1 LGDRPPSVSV
11 LLIGGTFVLLT
22 IVAIAFAGYRLGA
35 RRDRSRVLAVV
46 LVILV
51 GLAVIAVV
59 GGSDAGMSQRPVL
72 GGISADYKS
81 FPWLA
86 DVTYWSRGEPEFEC
100 TGTIIAPRVIL
111 TAGHCAELP
120 LTRRPN
126 APAGYRIVTG
136 DVEAGLSLRQTSEVR
151 RVILYPSY
159 RRALGTPFS
168 LYDVA
173 LLVLGAPVQSPAIA
187 LASDTDRVRPGTQ
200 DEIVGWNS
208 TIREHLV
215 PTGRVRAPT
224 IVQADKWCVAESR
237 PDRFYAQAEIC
248 TADSPRYDTGVCKG
262 DSGGPLINPVLHV
275 EVGIAS
281 GGFETSR
288 SHKCL
293 LAAPDIWT
301 PAKLIFRWAQRAIRI
316 YRVPNE
322 ARG

>member
-1 LGDRPPSVSV
+1 MTWRHL
-11 LLIGGTFVLLT
+11 
-22 IVAIAFAGYRLGA
+22 
-35 RRDRSRVLAVV
+35 LAVV
-46 LVILV
+46 PVILV

-59 GGSDAGMSQRPVL
+59 GKPDAGMSQRPVL
-72 GGISADYKS
+72 GGVAADYRS

-100 TGTIIAPRVIL
+100 TGTIIAPEVIL
-111 TAGHCAELP
+111 TAGHCAESP
-120 LTRRPN
+120 MTRRPN

-151 RVILYPSY
+151 RVIVYPSY
-159 RRALGTPFS
+159 RHAPGTPFS

-173 LLVLGAPVQSPAIA
+173 LLVLRAPARSPAIA
-187 LASDTDRVRPGTQ
+187 LAPSSDTYDVRSGTQ

-224 IVQADKWCVAESR
+224 IVQANKWCAAESR
-237 PDRFYAQAEIC
+237 PDRFYDQAEIC
-248 TADSPRYDTGVCKG
+248 TADPPRYETGVCKG

-281 GGFETSR
+281 GAFETSR

-316 YRVPNE
+316 YSVPNE
-322 ARG
+322 ESG